1 MANFIEQK
9 ELELQKLQ
17 MAMPKAMNRTNA
29 TPLDAT
35 SVWNSLDELENY
47 AKTSAVSYVGQVL
60 SLVDYDA
67 EQEIIKEVKAY
78 IIKDLEGNVEEVG
91 SATLGDN
98 KTITLDDGTLS
109 LKNWG
114 KEYYKWIDPVGE
126 EGEEGYVAGH
136 HEKYEMKEGDAWPA
150 GLEPKAATAT
160 DGTVILA
167 WYQPSTI
174 TLQGV
179 SSAIASVQNTVAQ
192 LTEGIGSREDEASAE
207 TVYGAIKKV
216 EEDNAANAEAIKG
229 VKETYL
235 PLAGGTL
242 TGALTLADGSAAASE
257 TVVDTKIATAIGSA
271 GHLKREIVE
280 ALPAVEDADPDTIYM
295 VKSGLSLNGDKYQ
308 EYMLINGAF
317 EMIGDTSVDLNP
329 YAKKVENAVE
339 GNLVKLIAD
348 GSYADAGFLAQDV
361 ADHLADAVKHI
372 TAEERTAWN
381 AGAALA
387 SANESAIAALV
398 KISQDDAD
406 KLAALPGIKSIG
418 NNLVLG
424 EDGVLSA
431 VAEQY
436 ELPAATAD
444 VIGGV
449 KVAAVAD
456 SGLVLA
462 GDGALAIGISANA
475 NGLKKNADGLALEIA
490 TADKAGAMSAAMFNK
505 LSAIAEGAQVNTIEG
520 ALLDGIAATI
530 ENKQIVIPTATSAAA
545 GLVYSTDADNG
556 VAVAEDG
563 TMSVNRIATSK
574 LFVPDGEELILNGG
588 DAGYNTQA

>member
-35 SVWNSLDELENY
+35 SVWNSLDELQNY
-47 AKTSAVSYVGQVL
+47 ARTSAVSYVGQVL

-67 EQEIIKEVKAY
+67 DKATIKEVKAY

-91 SATLGDN
+91 SATLGDD
-98 KTITLDDGTLS
+98 KTIVLDNGTLS

-126 EGEEGYVAGH
+126 EGEDGYVAGH
-136 HEKYEMKEGDAWPA
+136 HEKYIMQEGDAWPA

-160 DGTVILA
+160 DGTVVLA

-192 LTEGIGSREDEASAE
+192 LTAGIGSREDEAGAE
-207 TVYGAIKKV
+207 TVYGAINKV
-216 EEDNAANAEAIKG
+216 EEDNAANAEAIEG
-229 VKETYL
+229 LEQSLADYL

-242 TGALTLADGSAAASE
+242 TGALTLADGTAAVSE
-257 TVVDTKIATAIGSA
+257 TRLAEAIAAVP
-271 GHLKREIVE
+271 HLKREVVDI
-280 ALPAVEDADPDTIYM
+280 LPAEVDAKEDIIYM
-295 VKSGLSLNGDKYQ
+295 VPDTETEDDDVYN
-308 EYMLINGAF
+308 EYMLINGAY
-317 EMIGDTSVDLNP
+317 EKIGDTYVDLSN
-329 YAKKVENAVE
+329 YVQKVAGATE
-339 GNLVKLIAD
+339 GNFASLTAD
-348 GSYADAGFLAQDV
+348 GALVDAGLSVSEVDG
-361 ADHLADAVKHI
+361 HLDNEVRHI

-387 SANESAIAALV
+387 STNESAIAALV

-406 KLAALPGIKSIG
+406 KLEALPAIKSIG
-418 NNLVLG
+418 ANLELG
-424 EDGVLSA
+424 EDGTLSA

-444 VIGGV
+444 TLGGV
-449 KVAAVAD
+449 MVAGVAD
-456 SGLVLA
+456 SGLVLS
-462 GDGALAIGISANA
+462 GDGALAIGVSATA

-490 TADKAGAMSAAMFNK
+490 TADNAGAMSAVMFNK
-505 LSAIAEGAQVNTIEG
+505 LNAIAEGAQVNTIEG
-520 ALLDGIAATI
+520 ALLDGVAATI

-545 GLVYSTDADNG
+545 GLVYSTDAADG

-563 TMSVNRIATSK
+563 TMSVNSLSTSK
-574 LFVPDGEELILNGG
+574 LYVPEGEELILNGG
-588 DAGYNTQA
+588 SAQ